1 MPILPNI
8 HKIAVVRANG
18 LGDLL
23 FAFPALQ
30 ALRECYPEAEIVYI
44 GTPLHQAFLAD
55 RPNPVD
61 RVEIAPVSRGVR
73 EVPGA
78 SEDTAALATFFARMR
93 EERFDLAVQ
102 LHGGGRNSNPFTLKL
117 GARITA
123 GTRTPDAPPLDHW
136 IPYVYYQREVLRWLE
151 VVSLVGAQTAQITP
165 CVTVLPSDVDEARAA
180 LVDAQRPFAVL
191 HCGSTDRR
199 RQWPTERFAAVGD
212 YLADRGLDVY
222 LTGVPSEQPLIDAV
236 HAQMM
241 RPAHDLCGQLS
252 IGGLTGLLS
261 LTALM
266 VTNDTGPMH
275 VAQAVGSPTIAMFW
289 GPNIVN
295 AGPMQQRKH
304 RPQLSWTMHCP
315 LCGADMT
322 DPHVEEL
329 MCDHDTSFVA
339 RVTVA
344 EVIGAAEELLG
355 QERLRD

>member
-1 MPILPNI
+1 MSTLSAV

-23 FAFPALQ
+23 FALPALQ
-30 ALRECYPEAEIVYI
+30 ALRECYAQAEIVYI
-44 GTPLHQAFLAD
+44 GTPLHRAFLAG
-55 RPNPVD
+55 RPSPVD
-61 RVEIAPVSRGVR
+61 RVEIAPISRGVR
-73 EVPGA
+73 EAAGVA
-78 SEDTAALATFFARMR
+78 EDPAALAAFFERMQD
-93 EERFDLAVQ
+93 ERFDLALQ

-123 GTRTPDAPPLDHW
+123 GTRTPDALPLDYW
-136 IPYVYYQREVLRWLE
+136 IPYLYYQREVLRWLE
-151 VVSLVGAQTAQITP
+151 VVSLVGAQTACIEPQ
-165 CVTVLPSDVDEARAA
+165 VVVLPADLAEARAV

-191 HCGSTDRR
+191 HAGSTDRR
-199 RQWPTERFAAVGD
+199 RQWPTDRFAAVGD
-212 YLADRGLDVY
+212 YLAERGLDVY
-222 LTGVPSEQPLIDAV
+222 LTGVPEEQPLIDAV
-236 HAQMM
+236 HAQMT
-241 RPAHDLCGQLS
+241 RPAHDLCGRLS

-295 AGPMQQRKH
+295 AGPMRQRKH

-322 DPHVEEL
+322 DPDVETL
-329 MCDHDTSFVA
+329 TCDHDTSFVA
-339 RVTVA
+339 RVTVD
-344 EVIGAAEELLG
+344 EVIGAVEELLG
-355 QERLRD
+355 DARI